1 MSTWQASLMAL
12 ALAVG
17 GMAGLAFAMDRHYA
31 QLTQRRE
38 APARH
43 RHALRWGGAALL
55 SLAAMP
61 CVAAWGGSA
70 GAVAWLGFLS
80 AGALPVAWGLPYRPH
95 FVARA
100 AALCG
105 AVGLVLLF
113 VSFAKAIGPR

>member
-1 MSTWQASLMAL
+1 MSTLQASLMAL
-12 ALAVG
+12 TLAFG

-55 SLAAMP
+55 VLAALP
-61 CVAAWGGSA
+61 CVAAWGSSV

-80 AGALPVAWGLPYRPH
+80 AGALHVAWGLPYRPR
-95 FVARA
+95 FVAWA
-100 AALCG
+100 AALG
-105 AVGLVLLF
+105 GVVGLVALF
-113 VSFAKAIGPR
+113 VSFAAAIGPR